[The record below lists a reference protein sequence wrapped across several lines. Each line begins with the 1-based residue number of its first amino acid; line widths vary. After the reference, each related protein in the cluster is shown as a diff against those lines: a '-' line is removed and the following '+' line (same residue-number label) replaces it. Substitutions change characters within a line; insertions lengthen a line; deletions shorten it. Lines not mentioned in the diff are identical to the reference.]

1 MFERLGR
8 FVIRFRFVFL
18 VGWLA
23 AAVACFSFA
32 PSLED
37 VGTSDET
44 SFLPN
49 ESDSREAS
57 VLLAEAFPSDSAPG
71 QATVIFTRPGGLT
84 DADRAY
90 IASLPEFLS
99 GPGLPEEL
107 ASTVD
112 SVVTTAS
119 NPELAPW
126 LQSEDGEAEIAQ
138 VNFSVGGFEETAGVA
153 VDALRGILARSM
165 PEGLEGN
172 VTGDA
177 GIAADYLDAIMAATD
192 RTTVVT
198 AILVLVILLLM
209 YRAPLAALAPLLT
222 IGVAWVVARGVLGW
236 LAQAGW
242 QVSSTID
249 TFMVVLIFGV
259 GTDYSIFLISR
270 VREELAHD
278 EWAGAARRA
287 VGRIG
292 GVITASAATV
302 VVGLS
307 SMAIAR
313 FGFVRTIGP
322 ALAVAIVIT
331 LLAGLTLTPAYL
343 GLFGRFLFW
352 PFHRRTRVRDARRGP
367 FAQLALL
374 VTRRPAAVAT
384 VLVMLLAIPSLAM
397 PMLRSD
403 FNILQ
408 ELPPPARWRSL
419 PCWCWCWAS
428 PP

>member
-1 MFERLGR
+1 M
-8 FVIRFRFVFL
+8 
-18 VGWLA
+18 
-23 AAVACFSFA
+23 
-32 PSLED
+32 
-37 VGTSDET
+37 
-44 SFLPN
+44 
-49 ESDSREAS
+49 
-57 VLLAEAFPSDSAPG
+57 
-71 QATVIFTRPGGLT
+71 
-84 DADRAY
+84 
-90 IASLPEFLS
+90 
-99 GPGLPEEL
+99 
-107 ASTVD
+107 
-112 SVVTTAS
+112 
-119 NPELAPW
+119 
-126 LQSEDGEAEIAQ
+126 AEIAQ
-138 VNFSVGGFEETAGVA
+138 VNLSVGGFEETAGAA
-153 VDALRGILARSM
+153 VDALREVLAGSM
-165 PEGLEGN
+165 PEGLQGN

-177 GIAADYLDAIMAATD
+177 GIAADYLDAVMASTD

-198 AILVLVILLLM
+198 VILVLVILLLM

-242 QVSSTID
+242 QVTSTLD

-278 EWAGAARRA
+278 EWAGATRRA

-352 PFHRRTRVRDARRGP
+352 PFHRRIRLRDARRGP
-367 FAQLALL
+367 FAGLARLI
-374 VTRRPAAVAT
+374 TRRPAAVTT
-384 VLVMLLAIPSLAM
+384 VLVMLLAIPALAM
-397 PMLRSD
+397 PMLRVR
-403 FNILQ
+403 LQ
-408 ELPPPARWRSL
+408 PAAGAPCLGRRRASATWR
-419 PCWCWCWAS
+419 
-428 PP
+428 